1 MNLPKKINKSLTV
14 IIVYS
19 FLFSVLAIT
28 MVPGTTVKGDYLMGL
43 SDITSEELINMT
55 CADNEGMLELGIFPS
70 SIDLSS
76 TPYFPKVGDQGNEGS
91 CAAWAVTYYA
101 YGYMEAKQHGWT
113 GASTGVP
120 SQLLSPLYT
129 YNKCTVIKTVNGKI
143 VSAGSSTG
151 GNANVIKNWGASTM
165 ASFPYALKTNGSHLL
180 DFGSEASMREA
191 MFHESLN
198 PVYLMNS
205 ATMIDNI
212 KSALIN
218 DSPVV
223 IGIDGYAFYNSFK
236 DGNFII
242 SGLEYNSNSINH
254 AQTIVGYDDSIM
266 DDGDVGAFKVVNS
279 WGSTF
284 ANKGYYWMTYN
295 ATKEVTSKY
304 TPIYL
309 KDKAVEAP
317 TLIATVE
324 FTVAPTR
331 DSPIIFKLL
340 NNDTGALLGKVTV
353 LANSPPNSSTYL
365 PLPQYN
371 KKIVYDISAL
381 TAYNNVTNYKFICEI
396 GKGYSIGKTGILKS
410 FTVEKYDEGW
420 GSMSTDAPVYTP
432 GTFTVLLKHKP
443 TPPVVTDTTPPQT
456 SGTVSYTVVLVG
468 SDSGSGVKNIQYSV
482 DNGTWI
488 VYSSPLILSGTHSIR
503 YYATDN
509 SNNVETIKIIYV
521 G

>member
-1 MNLPKKINKSLTV
+1 MKLPKKFHKGLTLF
-14 IIVYS
+14 IVYG

-28 MVPGTTVKGDYLMGL
+28 MIPNNSVKTEYLMNL
-43 SDITSEELINMT
+43 TDITSEELVNMT
-55 CADNEGMLELGIFPS
+55 CADTEGLLELGIFPS
-70 SIDLSS
+70 SIDLSTS
-76 TPYFPKVGDQGNEGS
+76 PYFPKVGDQGSEGS

-113 GASTGVP
+113 GAYAGVP

-129 YNKCTVIKTVNGKI
+129 YNKCTVIKTVNGRI
-143 VSAGSSTG
+143 VSGGSSTG
-151 GNANVIKNWGASTM
+151 GNANVIKNWGVSTM
-165 ASFPYALKTNGSHLL
+165 ASFPYVLKTNCSHLL
-180 DFGSEASMREA
+180 DFGSETAMREA

-205 ATMIDNI
+205 VTMIDNI
-212 KSALIN
+212 KSALNN
-218 DSPVV
+218 DAPVV

-254 AQTIVGYDDSIM
+254 AQTIVGYDDSIT
-266 DDGDVGAFKVVNS
+266 DDGDIGAFKVVNS

-304 TPIYL
+304 TPIYI
-309 KDKAVEAP
+309 KDKTVESPAI
-317 TLIATVE
+317 IATVE

-331 DSPIIFKLL
+331 DSPIVFKLL
-340 NNDTGALLGKVTV
+340 NNDTGALIGKVTV

-381 TAYNNVTNYKFICEI
+381 TAYNNITNYKFVCEI
-396 GKGYSIGKTGILKS
+396 GKGYSIGKTGIIKA

-420 GSMSTDAPVYTP
+420 SSTSTDSPVSTP
-432 GTFTVLLKHKP
+432 GIFTVLLKPKP
-443 TPPVVTDTTPPQT
+443 IPPVVVDNT
-456 SGTVSYTVVLVG
+456 SPSSSVIVSYTVVLSG
-468 SDSGSGVKNIQYSV
+468 SDSGSGVKNIQYSI
-482 DNGTWI
+482 DNGTWM
-488 VYSSPLILSGTHSIR
+488 VYSSSLILTGTHSVR

-509 SNNVETIKIIYV
+509 ANNVETIKTIYV